1 MKKNLI
7 AVSLWMAL
15 MPALLQASS
24 GEGNDSLKIGID
36 LNNVDTLS
44 GIFSG
49 EVSTSETRSLDSIPR
64 VEAQKS
70 SGFDAG
76 VEAVG
81 EAFIVKSVAST
92 PIESDRIRNQ
102 EHAND
107 VRASDETLTL
117 ITPELNLQ
125 SVAIDESA
133 PVMTASEILEDD
145 EGDEAI
151 ILENFQKFEMPSQA
165 MNYRDKAGFWAEKS
179 PVAGAQ
185 YRYQSRVSASD
196 RQRFEQAWADGIAKG
211 QLSLDEFVTIK
222 GLTAKGEAIYSLL
235 LSSEVEGLNPA
246 TYHVGRIENLLND
259 DIAAHQVELNALIQ
273 DGALSYIRDMTM
285 GRPELKKKDRDWLLE
300 GRKVDV
306 VSILIE
312 SLGAPDT
319 TAALIAIAPQYS
331 EYKNLKRALAAFKSR
346 EAVLE
351 PAVVPKGS
359 TIKPGMA
366 GERVT
371 LMRDRLN
378 YLGYEA
384 GESDLYDPKMVEAV
398 KAFQRTHLLEPDGA
412 AGAKTI
418 TELNRSNEERV
429 QQIQINMERWRWMPE
444 TMGDHYVVVD
454 IPGFRYSVMKD
465 GREAISARTVVGR
478 EGRKTPVF
486 MSPMSYIVFSPYW
499 HVPRSMAVRDFLP
512 RLKKDPYAL
521 TRSKI
526 RVFSGGQEVDPG
538 SIDWS
543 LYSANKFPFQ
553 LRQDPGDHNSLGRVK
568 FMFPN
573 DHAIYLHDTPS
584 KSLFNRTSRD
594 FSSGCV
600 RIENPEELAEYFL
613 GEAGWDQNRIKSA
626 FKRTSEAHV
635 SLNKD
640 KKIPVYTLYMTTR
653 VEGDSISFRAD
664 IYNKDKVL
672 IEALQSLN
680 K

>member
-1 MKKNLI
+1 MKKKII
-7 AVSLWMAL
+7 AASLWVAL
-15 MPALLQASS
+15 MPGLMQVAQAEKESLQ
-24 GEGNDSLKIGID
+24 LGID
-36 LNNVDTLS
+36 LNNVEALS

-49 EVSTSETRSLDSIPR
+49 AVPTEEVIALETARELNSPIASPEVNLISEESPV
-64 VEAQKS
+64 VEALSQPILVNV
-70 SGFDAG
+70 DELAG
-76 VEAVG
+76 KERDS
-81 EAFIVKSVAST
+81 EQ
-92 PIESDRIRNQ
+92 ES
-102 EHAND
+102 
-107 VRASDETLTL
+107 LTL
-117 ITPELNLQ
+117 VSSTLVLDT
-125 SVAIDESA
+125 VESQDNGA
-133 PVMTASEILEDD
+133 VMTAAEVLGDQGD
-145 EGDEAI
+145 EEAI
-151 ILENFQKFEMPSQA
+151 ILENFQRFTMPLQA
-165 MNYRDKAGFWAEKS
+165 VDYGQRAEYWGSKAPAYS
-179 PVAGAQ
+179 DA
-185 YRYQSRVSASD
+185 YIYQSRVAAKD
-196 RQRFEQAWADGIAKG
+196 LQQFEVSLADKIAKG
-211 QLSLDEFVTIK
+211 EIKNDLLVTDR
-222 GLTAKGEAIYSLL
+222 GLTAKGEAIYTILL
-235 LSSEVEGLNPA
+235 ESEGEGLNPA
-246 TYHVGRIENLLND
+246 HYHVGRINNLLRAQSSSMNAD
-259 DIAAHQVELNALIQ
+259 ELNQLLQ

-285 GRPELKKKDRDWLLE
+285 GRPEIKRKDRDWLLE

-306 VSILIE
+306 VQTLLEALQSSDPRV
-312 SLGAPDT
+312 SLQ
-319 TAALIAIAPQYS
+319 AIAPQYP
-331 EYKNLKRALAAFKSR
+331 EYQNHKRALAAFKSR
-346 EAVLE
+346 EAELE
-351 PAVVPKGS
+351 PVIVPKGS
-359 TIKPGMA
+359 TIKPGMS
-366 GERVT
+366 GDRVIM
-371 LMRDRLN
+371 MRDRLN

-384 GESDLYDPKMVEAV
+384 GDSTLYDQRMGDAV

-412 AGAKTI
+412 AGTKTI
-418 TELNRSNEERV
+418 TELNRSNDERV

-444 TMGDHYVVVD
+444 TMGDHYVMVD

-499 HVPRSMAVRDFLP
+499 HVPRSMAVKDFLP

-526 RVFSGGQEVDPG
+526 RVFSGGKEVDPG
-538 SIDWS
+538 TIDWS

-613 GEAGWDQNRIKSA
+613 GEKGWDQNKIKSA

-635 SLNKD
+635 SLNQD

>member
-7 AVSLWMAL
+7 AVSLWVAL

-24 GEGNDSLKIGID
+24 EEVSGSLQMGID

-49 EVSTSETRSLDSIPR
+49 EVSPQEAKIVDSSQLSHDQAIDEVAVVAPKTGDSSVDR
-64 VEAQKS
+64 NSIQVEL
-70 SGFDAG
+70 
-76 VEAVG
+76 
-81 EAFIVKSVAST
+81 
-92 PIESDRIRNQ
+92 NQ
-102 EHAND
+102 EDAKGEEK
-107 VRASDETLTL
+107 ALTL
-117 ITPELNLQ
+117 ITPERNLQ
-125 SVAIDESA
+125 STAIESLDPA
-133 PVMTASEILEDD
+133 MTASEVLEDA
-145 EGDEAI
+145 EGDDAI
-151 ILENFQKFEMPSQA
+151 ILENFQKFEMPNRA
-165 MNYRDKAGFWAEKS
+165 TNYRDRADFWANKAPSAHES
-179 PVAGAQ
+179 YA
-185 YRYQSRVSASD
+185 YQSRVSTND
-196 RQRFEQAWADGIAKG
+196 LQKFKKMLADQVVKG
-211 QLSLDEFVTIK
+211 QLSQDEFVTVK
-222 GLTAKGEAIYSLL
+222 GLTAKGEVIYTLL
-235 LSSEVEGLNPA
+235 LESEGEGLNPSA
-246 TYHVGRIENLLND
+246 YHVGRIENLLND
-259 DIAAHQVELNALIQ
+259 NIAAHQVELNTLIQ

-285 GRPELKKKDRDWLLE
+285 GRPELKKKDRDWLLD
-300 GRKVDV
+300 GRKVNVADV
-306 VSILIE
+306 LIE
-312 SLGAPDT
+312 VLQSSDARASLV
-319 TAALIAIAPQYS
+319 AIAPQYT
-331 EYKNLKRALAAFKSR
+331 EYKNLKRALEAFKSR
-346 EAVLE
+346 EAELE
-351 PAVVPKGS
+351 PVIVPKGS
-359 TIKPGMA
+359 TIKPGMS
-366 GERVT
+366 GERVAW
-371 LMRDRLN
+371 MRDRLN
-378 YLGYEA
+378 YLGYAA
-384 GESDLYDPKMVEAV
+384 GVSDIYDPEMVEAV

-444 TMGDHYVVVD
+444 SMGDHYVVVD
-454 IPGFRYSVMKD
+454 IPGFRYSVMKE
-465 GREAISARTVVGR
+465 GKETISARTVVGR

-499 HVPRSMAVRDFLP
+499 HVPRSMAVKDFLP

-526 RVFSGGQEVDPG
+526 RIFSGGQEVDPG
-538 SIDWS
+538 SVDWS